1 MVDIKPFCGCFYN
14 LQKINNF
21 AEIIAPPYDVIPL
34 EEREEYYA
42 RPYNII
48 NLILPK
54 ETAGKDKYQHAAFL
68 LDEWIKN
75 KILVREENP
84 SLYLYHQKFSAH
96 NESFL
101 RKGFFALVRLED
113 FKEGNIIPHENTLSS
128 PKEDRFKLLKAT
140 GANLSPVFMLY
151 SDENNEVMN
160 LLENGKESTE
170 FADFIP
176 LEGKIS
182 RHIKRGL
189 PNPLGKRHTS
199 WKVTN
204 PEVHSRIKD
213 ILQHKKLY
221 IADGHHRYETA
232 LRFWNETKKDS
243 HSWILV
249 YLSPMEDDNLK
260 IFSAHRLLKGFDDSD
275 WRKLNEKAKDF
286 FWIKELPLNDND
298 IDESFNFIEEEGKK
312 RHAFGILYNDNN
324 VIKTLLLVSKNEK
337 KLLEQMDGCLP
348 ARRTRLWEARRAK
361 ASATERHSPAWK
373 HLDVSV
379 LHSLIFSHILG
390 FEEEKLQDTSR
401 LSYEVDRYKTIE
413 LVKNGTYQI
422 AFLLNPTKVEEVKLV
437 ANRREKMPGKATYFY
452 PKVSSGFFIHMLE
465 E

>member
-1 MVDIKPFCGCFYN
+1 MADIKPFSGYFYN
-14 LQKINNF
+14 LQKIKNF

-34 EEREEYYA
+34 EEREEYHA

-75 KILVREENP
+75 KILVKEENP
-84 SLYLYHQKFSAH
+84 SLCLYHQKFSAH

-101 RKGFFALVRLED
+101 RKGFFVLVRLED

-176 LEGKIS
+176 LEEKIS
-182 RHIKRGL
+182 RRIKRGL
-189 PNPLGKRHTS
+189 PNPLGKRHAL

-204 PEVHSRIKD
+204 PEIHSRIKG
-213 ILQHKKLY
+213 ILRHKKLY

-232 LRFWNETKKDS
+232 LRFWKETKKDS
-243 HSWILV
+243 HGWILA

-260 IFSAHRLLKGFDDSD
+260 IFSAHRLLKGFSD
-275 WRKLNEKAKDF
+275 NEWKLLNEKAKDF
-286 FWIKELPLNDND
+286 FQIKELPLNDND

-312 RHAFGILYNDNN
+312 KHAFGILYNDNN

-337 KLLEQMDGCLP
+337 KLLEQMDG
-348 ARRTRLWEARRAK
+348 
-361 ASATERHSPAWK
+361 HSPAWK

-379 LHSLIFSHILG
+379 LHTLIFSHILG

-413 LVKNGTYQI
+413 LVKNGTYQV
-422 AFLLNPTKVEEVKLV
+422 AFLLSPTKVEEVRLV

-452 PKVSSGFFIHMLE
+452 PKVPSGFFIHRLE
-465 E
+465 K